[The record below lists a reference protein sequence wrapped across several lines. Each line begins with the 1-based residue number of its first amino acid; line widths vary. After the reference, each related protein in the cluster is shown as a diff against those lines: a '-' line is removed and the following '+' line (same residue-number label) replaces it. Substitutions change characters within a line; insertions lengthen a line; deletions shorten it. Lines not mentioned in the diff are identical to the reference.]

1 MTTSSLSSTCAR
13 GPGLFPHSHC
23 RGTTAAITRASSRSR
38 TTASTAGSCTLSP
51 IRAEINDLESLLDRA
66 ELLQA
71 TLKDSLGPELPRFI
85 GQITRYS
92 LSHALLAS
100 LRCEQA
106 VTTNYDTLYERA
118 LNDSR
123 GDHQVLPFD
132 APRPQ
137 IPWLLKMHG
146 DVARPSPIT
155 LSRSDFVGYAAA
167 AGPMGAIVQTLL
179 MTKRLL
185 VVGSS
190 MTDDNFLR
198 LAHEVVAFRKVAV
211 PARDPLP
218 PMGTVV
224 SLGPSK
230 ARARLWDGRFEFVNA
245 VPESDSSGLA
255 DDGRS
260 AAHALAVFLD
270 VVGMYAS
277 VPLYAADIR
286 YTQLLDS
293 EGEHAAAESA
303 RALLTKLRTLPDT
316 AQGRWAAVID
326 TLVARGAERRVLGR

>member
-1 MTTSSLSSTCAR
+1 
-13 GPGLFPHSHC
+13 
-23 RGTTAAITRASSRSR
+23 
-38 TTASTAGSCTLSP
+38 
-51 IRAEINDLESLLDRA
+51 
-66 ELLQA
+66 
-71 TLKDSLGPELPRFI
+71 
-85 GQITRYS
+85 
-92 LSHALLAS
+92 
-100 LRCEQA
+100 
-106 VTTNYDTLYERA
+106 
-118 LNDSR
+118 
-123 GDHQVLPFD
+123 
-132 APRPQ
+132 
-137 IPWLLKMHG
+137 
-146 DVARPSPIT
+146 
-155 LSRSDFVGYAAA
+155 
-167 AGPMGAIVQTLL
+167 MGAIVQTLL
-179 MTKRLL
+179 MTKHLL

-198 LAHEVVAFRKVAV
+198 LAHEVVAFRKVAA

-230 ARARLWDGRFEFVNA
+230 AHARLGDGRFEFVNA